1 MIQMGRRQDENKLVV
16 HVCPWGSSSLY
27 QQIRGLICAIPDGQF
42 GNTVCLLCRLNR
54 ALLGDSAG
62 RGPWAAETH
71 GQHRGRQFA
80 SVLGAARRLEQ
91 EAADRIALEFWHRGL
106 ESGYQCYL
114 DFSQRSVR
122 RMHHFGSM
130 GKICFKAPQQGDWVL
145 CAGWQ
150 VRGGG
155 WLDLLGRLSARL
167 WGVGSVK
174 AEKLTDVRPRKT
186 DSTWNSAPKS
196 RAPQSH

>member
-1 MIQMGRRQDENKLVV
+1 MRYQMA
-16 HVCPWGSSSLY
+16 SLETPFVY
-27 QQIRGLICAIPDGQF
+27 YADLIE
-42 GNTVCLLCRLNR
+42 R
-54 ALLGDSAG
+54 LLGDSAG

-91 EAADRIALEFWHRGL
+91 EAADTIALEFWHRGL

-150 VRGGG
+150 VRG
-155 WLDLLGRLSARL
+155 
-167 WGVGSVK
+167 WGVVGP
-174 AEKLTDVRPRKT
+174 AR
-186 DSTWNSAPKS
+186 DS
-196 RAPQSH
+196 